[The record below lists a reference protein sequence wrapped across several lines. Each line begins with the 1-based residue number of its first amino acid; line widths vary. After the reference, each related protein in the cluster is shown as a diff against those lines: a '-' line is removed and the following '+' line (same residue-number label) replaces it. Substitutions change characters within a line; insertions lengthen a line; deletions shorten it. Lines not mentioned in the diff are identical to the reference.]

1 MAAFTIRM
9 ARFAAGPPGTRRR
22 MGATLDGKV
31 VVVVGASSGIGRAA
45 AARFAKEGATVVCAA
60 RGKRALDTTV
70 AEITRDGGR
79 AHAVPCD
86 AAERDQVDALARQT
100 IAEHG
105 RIDVWANVVGV
116 AAYGAFGETP
126 PEDFERVVRVN
137 LLSHV
142 WGAYAALPHLRETAG
157 TLIGVASI
165 YGVRSSP
172 LLTSY
177 CASKQGL
184 RGFYDALR
192 MELRH
197 KRAPVSVTTILPSSI
212 DTPLFVHARS
222 RLGTR
227 PQPIPPVY
235 DPDVVAAA
243 IVRAAKRPTR
253 EVVVGGAGVSLLAL
267 QRVAPALADHTAGLL
282 WRLQHDDRA
291 DDPHDNLYE
300 PLDGAGAVRGGWQG
314 HVAQTSAYTALAGQR
329 PWVTR
334 ALLAG
339 AGVLAYRRLRRCS

>member
-1 MAAFTIRM
+1 M
-9 ARFAAGPPGTRRR
+9 RR
-22 MGATLDGKV
+22 TLDGRV
-31 VVVVGASSGIGRAA
+31 VVLVGASSGIGRATA
-45 AARFAKEGATVVCAA
+45 LKLAGEGATVVVAA
-60 RGKRALDTTV
+60 RGKRALDQTV
-70 AEITRDGGR
+70 AEIGQAGGR
-79 AHAVPCD
+79 GYAIPCD
-86 AAERDQVDALARQT
+86 AADRAQVDALARQVV
-100 IAEHG
+100 AEHR
-105 RIDVWANVVGV
+105 RIDVWVNVVGI
-116 AAYGAFGETP
+116 ATYGTFEATP
-126 PEDFERVVRVN
+126 PEDFERVIRVN

-157 TLIGVASI
+157 SLIGVSSV

-177 CASKQGL
+177 CASKWGL

-192 MELRH
+192 LELRH
-197 KRAPVSVTTILPSSI
+197 DDVPVSVTTILPSSV

-222 RLGTR
+222 RLGAR

-243 IVRAAKRPTR
+243 IVRAAKHPTR
-253 EVVVGGAGVSLLAL
+253 EVVVGAAGLGLVAL
-267 QRVAPALADHTAGLL
+267 QRFAPALADRTAPLL

-291 DDPHDNLYE
+291 DGSHDNLYE
-300 PLDGAGAVRGGWQG
+300 PLDGSGAVRGGWQG
-314 HVAQTSAYTALAGQR
+314 RTWQTSAYTAAVGQR

-334 ALLAG
+334 ALVTG

>member
-1 MAAFTIRM
+1 M
-9 ARFAAGPPGTRRR
+9 RR
-22 MGATLDGKV
+22 TLDGRV
-31 VVVVGASSGIGRAA
+31 VVLVGASSGIGRATA
-45 AARFAKEGATVVCAA
+45 LRFAREGATVVVAA
-60 RGKRALDTTV
+60 RGKRALDQTV
-70 AEITRDGGR
+70 VEIAKAGGR
-79 AHAVPCD
+79 GSAVVCD
-86 AAERDQVDALARQT
+86 AAERDQVEALARQVV
-100 IAEHG
+100 AEHR
-105 RIDVWANVVGV
+105 RIDVWVNVVGI
-116 AAYGAFGETP
+116 ATYGTFEATP

-142 WGAYAALPHLRETAG
+142 WGAYAALPHLRESAG
-157 TLIGVASI
+157 SLIGVSSVF
-165 YGVRSSP
+165 GVRSSP
-172 LLTSY
+172 LLTAY
-177 CASKQGL
+177 CASKWGL

-197 KRAPVSVTTILPSSI
+197 ADVPVPVTTILPSSI
-212 DTPLFVHARS
+212 DTPLFLHARS

-253 EVVVGGAGVSLLAL
+253 EVVVGASGVGMVAL
-267 QRVAPALADHTAGLL
+267 QRFAPALADLTAPLL

-291 DDPHDNLYE
+291 DDSHDNLYE
-300 PLDGAGAVRGGWQG
+300 PLDGAGAVRGGWKG
-314 HVAQTSAYTALAGQR
+314 RTWQTSAYTAAVGQR

-334 ALLAG
+334 ALVTG